1 MVKIAW
7 CAGHGLNT
15 AGKQTPDGEKE
26 WKFNN
31 IVGLSFQNEISK
43 YQNVELKR
51 MDDPTGK
58 TDVSLKTRTDNA
70 NKWGADYYISFHHNA
85 NTSKW
90 GAWTGVETFTY
101 TNPQSKSIALAK
113 AIHPSLV
120 KGYGLKDRGIK
131 QGDLHIVRETKMP
144 AILVEG
150 GFMDST
156 IDIKVLRDS
165 NKLKKAGVLI
175 AQALA
180 NHLGLKLKVTNS
192 EVINNNSDSNNFKKI
207 SEDTLRIEAIKEIKS
222 AVSDGRFTSKHSE
235 LEKYDNETL
244 KNYMLI
250 ALSRRK

>member
-26 WKFNN
+26 WKFND
-31 IVGLSFQNEISK
+31 IVGVAFQNELKK

-58 TDVSLKTRTDNA
+58 SDVDLKNRTDNA

-85 NTSKW
+85 NTSRW
-90 GAWTGVETFTY
+90 GTWTGVETFTY
-101 TNPQSKSIALAK
+101 KNPQSKSIALAK
-113 AIHPSLV
+113 AIHPALV

-131 QGDLHIVRETKMP
+131 QGNLHIVRETKMP

-165 NKLKKAGVLI
+165 NKLKNAGVLI
-175 AQALA
+175 AKALA
-180 NHLGLKLKVTNS
+180 SHLGLKLLNTNS
-192 EVINNNSDSNNFKKI
+192 TVIKSDSTNHQKI
-207 SEDTLRIEAIKEIKS
+207 AQDTLKVEAIKEIKA
-222 AVSDGRFTSKHSE
+222 AVADGRFTSKHE
-235 LEKYDNETL
+235 NVENYDLNTL
-244 KNYMLI
+244 RDYAYIAML
-250 ALSRRK
+250 RRK

>member
-26 WKFNN
+26 WKFND
-31 IVGLSFQNEISK
+31 IVGLSFQNEINK

-58 TDVSLKTRTDNA
+58 TDVSLKTRTEGA

-90 GAWTGVETFTY
+90 GTWTGVETFTY
-101 TNPQSKSIALAK
+101 TNPQAKSIALAK

-131 QGDLHIVRETKMP
+131 QGNLHIVRETKMP

-165 NKLKKAGVLI
+165 NKLKNVGVLI

-180 NHLGLKLKVTNS
+180 KHLSLKLKIVETTKTVKTVSNTNHAKVS
-192 EVINNNSDSNNFKKI
+192 Q
-207 SEDTLRIEAIKEIKS
+207 DTIRVEAIKEIKA
-222 AVSDGRFTSKHSE
+222 AVADGRFTSKHE
-235 LEKYDNETL
+235 NVENYDLDTL
-244 KNYMLI
+244 KNYAYI
-250 ALSRRK
+250 ALLRRK